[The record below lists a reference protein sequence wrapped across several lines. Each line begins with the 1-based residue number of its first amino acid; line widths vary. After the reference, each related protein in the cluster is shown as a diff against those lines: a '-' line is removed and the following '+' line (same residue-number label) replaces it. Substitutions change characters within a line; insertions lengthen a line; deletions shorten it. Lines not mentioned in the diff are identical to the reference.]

1 LLVIDLDS
9 VGNGVE
15 YNFFV
20 FFNKTVQRAARDTED
35 EEEEKMFDV
44 RSVNKDLDIDSK
56 IAALKVSLSVVC
68 LLSRTGINE

>member
-1 LLVIDLDS
+1 MLVIDLDS

-15 YNFFV
+15 YNFFC

>member
-15 YNFFV
+15 YNF

>member
-1 LLVIDLDS
+1 MVLNI
-9 VGNGVE
+9 
-15 YNFFV
+15 FFLF

>member
-9 VGNGVE
+9 VVNGVE
-15 YNFFV
+15 YNF

>member
-1 LLVIDLDS
+1 MVLNII
-9 VGNGVE
+9 
-15 YNFFV
+15 FFV
-20 FFNKTVQRAARDTED
+20 FFFKTVHHAARDTE
-35 EEEEKMFDV
+35 EEEEEMFDV